1 MDDQKLKDYF
11 KFDDGD
17 LQANRSSRLSEKQK
31 NEILKRRKDWKKS
44 GINYSLV
51 IIALGLGIVLI
62 NAVISFLRD
71 PQPHLDTGALVT
83 AGVLFL
89 LGFLLL
95 YLTLTGESGKVDISE
110 DIVKKAE
117 GPVNL
122 VNGQRTL
129 SGSHN
134 RSSTVY
140 FSELHVGVRTFAV
153 TRDLEDIMMQGDVY
167 AVYYDDRNYKILS
180 LEFLSKAK

>member
-31 NEILKRRKDWKKS
+31 NEILKRKSDQKKW
-44 GINYSLV
+44 GIKYGWVL
-51 IIALGLGIVLI
+51 IAMGLGIV
-62 NAVISFLRD
+62 VIDAIISLMRD
-71 PQPHLDTGALVT
+71 PQPHLDAGALVT

-95 YLTLTGESGKVDISE
+95 YLTFTGESGKTDISG
-110 DIVKKAE
+110 DIVKKVE

-122 VNGQRTL
+122 VNGERTMT
-129 SGSHN
+129 GSHN
-134 RSSTVY
+134 SSSVVY
-140 FSELHVGVRTFAV
+140 FSEMHVGTRTFPV
-153 TRDLEDIMMQGDVY
+153 THDLEDIMMQGDVY
-167 AVYYDDRNYKILS
+167 AVYYDDRNYRILS